1 MDMTAIEEKLSV
13 IIPVYNCAAW
23 IRRCLDSVA
32 GQTYRNLE
40 ILVVDDGSDDGS
52 VQIVK
57 EMAGSDNRI
66 QYFYQANQGVASARN
81 CGLVHATGS
90 VVTFVDA
97 DDYIGQGMYERMMT
111 VMQEQDA
118 DIVECSCRLVRPDGR
133 MLQNIELQEETLA
146 GARQC
151 VRQYLLQRNVRNYVC
166 NKIYRKRLFRDLWF
180 PKLKY
185 SEDYY
190 INSITHAKAGKK
202 VILPD
207 IFYHYVR
214 YEGQTTDVCRV
225 SLSNFDG
232 VKAGR
237 LVARYFKKDRELR
250 TYAAFYACEYAVR
263 TADQYLRCY
272 PGRFK
277 EVRRQIGADILYCCA
292 YMVMDADSGIDVPV
306 RRRRYLQFLLK
317 GESGKVQA
325 GKGADMMYA
334 GQGII
339 LYGSGRRCAGI
350 LPLLQRAQI
359 PVRAV
364 VDSEQTK
371 WGTLVD
377 HINIKPPSIL
387 RECSDAALCI
397 TVSDRTAQEQ
407 IRMVLQQKYGYD
419 LQREISYVDLELS
432 ALLRIRKAGIEQAGH
447 TERGKGHI
455 VFDCIS
461 GLGLGGIEEWTK
473 GLCTEL
479 IGKGFDNLHIFTDTG
494 EYPVPDALLAVVD
507 QVLDRNR
514 FRSRTEVLE
523 CIMDYLTDLLPVTVV
538 TGKPKMFL
546 EAADLLKQ
554 IAPDQVRLIS
564 VIHSEEEHLYRLYDK
579 YAPRTDFFVAVSEDI
594 KQDLVARGIPKERIA
609 SITCPVACEGNLERS
624 YTTDRN
630 QPVRI
635 GYAGRIVVTQKRMDL
650 MLKVIEALED
660 KGVPYV
666 FEIAGDG
673 PYRAEM
679 EEKVAASGW
688 DTHVR
693 FVGLLTRERIPQFW
707 RRQDIGVNIADSEGR
722 SISQLE
728 AMANGAVP
736 VVTCTSGTREDIC
749 DGTNGY
755 LVGIGDYGKIA
766 DRIAYLAAH
775 RELLSEFGQR
785 AHGAVAPKCRTEMH
799 TQFWETL
806 LRSGDE
812 SD

>member
-1 MDMTAIEEKLSV
+1 MAMTEEKLSV

-52 VQIVK
+52 AQIVK
-57 EMAGSDNRI
+57 EMAGNDNRI
-66 QYFYQANQGVASARN
+66 QYFYQTNQGVASARN
-81 CGLVHATGS
+81 CGLLHATGS
-90 VVTFVDA
+90 AVTFVDA
-97 DDYIGQGMYERMMT
+97 DDYIGQGMYERMFS
-111 VMQEQDA
+111 VMREQNA
-118 DIVECSCRLVRPDGR
+118 DIVECSCRLARPDGR
-133 MLQNIELQEETLA
+133 TLQNIELHEETIV
-146 GARQC
+146 GERQC
-151 VRQYLLQRNVRNYVC
+151 VRHYLRQKNIRNYVC
-166 NKIYRKRLFRDLWF
+166 NKIYRRKLFHDLWF

-190 INSITHAKAGKK
+190 INSITHARAAKKA
-202 VILPD
+202 ILPD

-214 YEGQTTDVCRV
+214 YEGQATDVSRV

-237 LVARYFKKDRELR
+237 LAARYFKKDRELR
-250 TYAAFYACEYAVR
+250 TYAAVYACEYAVR

-277 EVRRQIGADILYCCA
+277 EVRRQIGADVLYCCG
-292 YMVMDADSGIDVPV
+292 YMVPGADSSIDVPV
-306 RRRRYLQFLLK
+306 RRRQYLRFLLK
-317 GESGKVQA
+317 GEANAAQA
-325 GKGADMMYA
+325 GKGRKILCT
-334 GQGII
+334 GQEII

-364 VDSEQTK
+364 VDSEEMK
-371 WGTLVD
+371 WGTLIG
-377 HINIKPPSIL
+377 HISIKPPSIL
-387 RECSDAALCI
+387 RECSDVALCI
-397 TVSDRTAQEQ
+397 TVADRTAQEQ
-407 IRMVLQQKYGYD
+407 IRTALQQKYGYD
-419 LQREISYVDLELS
+419 LRREISYADLEQS
-432 ALLRIRKAGIEQAGH
+432 ALLLIRKVGIEQTDYA
-447 TERGKGHI
+447 ERGKGHI

-494 EYPVPDALLAVVD
+494 EYQVPDALLSVVD
-507 QVLDRNR
+507 QVLNRNR
-514 FRSRTEVLE
+514 FQSRTEVLE
-523 CIMDYLTDLLPVTVV
+523 CIMDYLTDLLPVTVI

-554 IAPDQVRLIS
+554 IAPDQVRIIS
-564 VIHSEEEHLYRLYDK
+564 VIHSEEEHLYRLYDR
-579 YAPRTDFFVAVSEDI
+579 YASRTDFFVAVSEDI
-594 KQDLVARGIPKERIA
+594 KGDLAARGVPKERIA

-624 YTTDRN
+624 YTMDRRE
-630 QPVRI
+630 PVRI

-650 MLKVIEALED
+650 MLKVIETLED

-673 PYRAEM
+673 PYKAEM
-679 EEKVAASGW
+679 EQRAAVSGW
-688 DTHVR
+688 QNRVR
-693 FVGLLTRERIPQFW
+693 FTGLLAREQIPQFW

-749 DGTNGY
+749 DGANGY

-775 RELLSEFGQR
+775 RELLPEFGQK
-785 AHGAVAPKCRTEMH
+785 AHDAVAPKCRKEIH
-799 TQFWETL
+799 TKFWETL
-806 LRSGDE
+806 LRSGDGYY
-812 SD
+812 

>member
-1 MDMTAIEEKLSV
+1 MDMTAIEEKLSI

-52 VQIVK
+52 AQIVK
-57 EMAGSDNRI
+57 EMAANDGRI
-66 QYFYQANQGVASARN
+66 QYFYQTNQGVASARN

-111 VMQEQDA
+111 VMQEQVA
-118 DIVECSCRLVRPDGR
+118 DIVECSCRLARPDGR

-151 VRQYLLQRNVRNYVC
+151 VRHYLQQRNVRNYVC

-190 INSITHAKAGKK
+190 INSITHARAGKK

-250 TYAAFYACEYAVR
+250 TYAAVYACEYAVR

-272 PGRFK
+272 PGRFE
-277 EVRRQIGADILYCCA
+277 EVRRQIGTDVLCCCVHMA
-292 YMVMDADSGIDVPV
+292 PDAGSRIDVPV
-306 RRRRYLQFLLK
+306 RRRQYLWFLRK
-317 GESGKVQA
+317 GETGREQVREGTA
-325 GKGADMMYA
+325 MVDA

-364 VDSEQTK
+364 VDSEEMK
-371 WGTLVD
+371 WGASID
-377 HINIKPPSIL
+377 HISIKPPSIL
-387 RECSDAALCI
+387 RECGDCALCI
-397 TVSDRTAQEQ
+397 TIADRSAQEQ
-407 IRMVLQQKYGYD
+407 IRTALRKKYGYE
-419 LQREISYVDLELS
+419 LQREISYADLEQS
-432 ALLRIRKAGIEQAGH
+432 ALLRIRKARIEQTDDA
-447 TERGKGHI
+447 ERGKGHI

-479 IGKGFDNLHIFTDTG
+479 IGRGFDNLHIFTDTG
-494 EYPVPDALLAVVD
+494 EYQIPDVLLSVVD

-514 FRSRTEVLE
+514 HCSRTEILE
-523 CIMDYLTDLLPVTVV
+523 CIMDYLTDLLPVTVI
-538 TGKPKMFL
+538 TGKPQLFL
-546 EAADLLKQ
+546 EASDLLKQ
-554 IAPDQVRLIS
+554 IAPDQIRIIS

-579 YAPRTDFFVAVSEDI
+579 YASRTDFFVAVSEDI
-594 KQDLVARGIPKERIA
+594 KGDLAARGIPEERIA
-609 SITCPVACEGNLERS
+609 SITCPVACEDKLERS
-624 YTTDRN
+624 YTTDKW

-688 DTHVR
+688 DTHVW

-766 DRIAYLAAH
+766 DKIEYLAMH

-785 AHGAVAPKCRTEMH
+785 AHDAVAPKCRTEMH

>member
-1 MDMTAIEEKLSV
+1 MPAAEEKISV
-13 IIPVYNCAAW
+13 IIPVYNCEAW
-23 IRRCLDSVA
+23 IKRCLDSVT

-52 VQIVK
+52 AQIVK
-57 EMAGSDNRI
+57 EMAGNDNRI
-66 QYFYQANQGVASARN
+66 QYFYQTNQGAAIARN
-81 CGLVHATGS
+81 CGLLHATGS

-111 VMQEQDA
+111 VMQDQAA

-133 MLQNIELQEETLA
+133 TLQNIELYEETIV
-146 GARQC
+146 GERQC
-151 VRQYLLQRNVRNYVC
+151 VRHYLLQKNIRNYVC
-166 NKIYRKRLFRDLWF
+166 NKIYRKRLFHDLWF

-190 INSITHAKAGKK
+190 INSITHARAGKK
-202 VILPD
+202 AILTD
-207 IFYHYVR
+207 IFYNYMR
-214 YEGQTTDVCRV
+214 YEGQVTDVCRV

-237 LVARYFKKDRELR
+237 LVVRYFRKDRELR
-250 TYAAFYACEYAVR
+250 TYAAVYACEYAVR
-263 TADQYLRCY
+263 TAVQYLRCY
-272 PGRFK
+272 PGRF
-277 EVRRQIGADILYCCA
+277 EAVRKQIGADVLYCCFHMA
-292 YMVMDADSGIDVPV
+292 TVENSSIDARVKRKQYV
-306 RRRRYLQFLLK
+306 RFLLK
-317 GESGKVQA
+317 GENGTAQMV
-325 GKGADMMYA
+325 KGRDMLST
-334 GQGII
+334 GQEII
-339 LYGSGRRCAGI
+339 LYGSGRRCVGI
-350 LPLLQRAQI
+350 LPLLQKAQI
-359 PVRAV
+359 PVKAV

-371 WGTLVD
+371 WGTLIG
-377 HINIKPPSIL
+377 HISIKPPSIL

-397 TVSDRTAQEQ
+397 TVADRTAQEQ
-407 IRMVLQQKYGYD
+407 IRTALQQKYGYD
-419 LQREISYVDLELS
+419 LRREISYADLEQS
-432 ALLRIRKAGIEQAGH
+432 ALLLIRKAGIERAGH
-447 TERGKGHI
+447 TERGKRHI

-494 EYPVPDALLAVVD
+494 EYQVPDALLPVVD

-514 FRSRTEVLE
+514 YRSRTEVLE
-523 CIMDYLTDLLPVTVV
+523 CIMDYLTDLLPVTVI

-554 IAPDQVRLIS
+554 IAPDQVRIIS
-564 VIHSEEEHLYRLYDK
+564 VIHSEEEHLYRLYDR

-594 KQDLVARGIPKERIA
+594 KGDLAARGVPKERIA

-624 YTTDRN
+624 YTTDRRE
-630 QPVRI
+630 PVRI

-650 MLKVIEALED
+650 MLKVIGALED
-660 KGVPYV
+660 KGVSYV

-673 PYRAEM
+673 PYKAEM
-679 EEKVAASGW
+679 KQRVAVLGW
-688 DTHVR
+688 QNRVR
-693 FVGLLTRERIPQFW
+693 FIGLLTREQIPQFW

-749 DGTNGY
+749 DGSNGY
-755 LVGIGDYGKIA
+755 LVGIGDYEKIA

-775 RELLSEFGQR
+775 RELLPEFGQK
-785 AHGAVAPKCRTEMH
+785 AHDAVAPKCQTEIH
-799 TQFWETL
+799 TKFWETL
-806 LRSGDE
+806 LRSGDGHY
-812 SD
+812 